1 MNYFVDPSAQLG
13 EDVRVGH
20 FSVIEA
26 DVRIGNR
33 VDIGHG
39 VVIRKGTII
48 GDDCEIADN
57 TVIGKHPTVASTST
71 LKKRGDLTEATLPP
85 LAIGKTV
92 TVGACVVLY
101 AGTIIEDGVF
111 VADLASVREHCRI
124 GRKAIIGRGVTV
136 ENQCEIG
143 EFTKI
148 QAEAY
153 ITALSKVGDRVFIAP
168 TVSTTNDNF
177 MGRTEER
184 FKHRKGATIKSRARI
199 GGGAVLLPGVII
211 GEEAMV
217 GAGAVVTRDRAG
229 LQGGLRKSSPRAAGH
244 PVGAGSRARPGGRK
258 LEGAD
263 AREPDSHGRP
273 EGSVQDDRGAR
284 PGGGAPCTFRGR
296 LHQRSGREG
305 DGEGVRGFPRRLPF
319 HRVRQRHRRAAHCL
333 PRAGHRPRRR
343 GHHHGLHL
351 RGHRGHRLADRSH
364 SGVRRHRPRDV
375 QHRSGGHRGRHH
387 APHQGHRARATCSA
401 APPTWMPSWTS
412 PASTTW
418 PWSRTA
424 PSPPGPPS
432 RAA

>member
-33 VDIGHG
+33 VNIGHG
-39 VVIRKGTII
+39 VVIRKGTVI

-85 LAIGKTV
+85 LEIGRTV

-199 GGGAVLLPGVII
+199 GGGAVLLPGVTI

-217 GAGAVVTRDRAG
+217 GAGAVVTRDVPPYKVAYGNPARVQRDTPSEQVLEPAPAVEV
-229 LQGGLRKSSPRAAGH
+229 GGN
-244 PVGAGSRARPGGRK
+244 GR
-258 LEGAD
+258 
-263 AREPDSHGRP
+263 S
-273 EGSVQDDRGAR
+273 
-284 PGGGAPCTFRGR
+284 
-296 LHQRSGREG
+296 
-305 DGEGVRGFPRRLPF
+305 
-319 HRVRQRHRRAAHCL
+319 
-333 PRAGHRPRRR
+333 
-343 GHHHGLHL
+343 
-351 RGHRGHRLADRSH
+351 
-364 SGVRRHRPRDV
+364 
-375 QHRSGGHRGRHH
+375 
-387 APHQGHRARATCSA
+387 
-401 APPTWMPSWTS
+401 
-412 PASTTW
+412 
-418 PWSRTA
+418 
-424 PSPPGPPS
+424 
-432 RAA
+432 